1 VAAGVLHTTCAVRC
15 PCRSELRRGR
25 SFGAGLSV
33 GAVGAGWA
41 RGWMDEGA
49 ELAGGFAVVADSQVR
64 VFEHR
69 DTMVVGWGASG
80 RGLARG
86 TRDGRRAAAWRRPC
100 VARATGRDA
109 ERRRDGSTRAS
120 YGMARDGRE
129 RRGVCGCVC
138 QRNGCRIRSRCRLDR
153 ALQ

>member
-1 VAAGVLHTTCAVRC
+1 MAAGVLHTTCTVRR
-15 PCRSELRRGR
+15 PCRSELWRGR
-25 SFGAGLSV
+25 SFGAGLSA

-69 DTMVVGWGASG
+69 DTMLAGWGASG

-86 TRDGRRAAAWRRPC
+86 TRDGCRAETWRRPC

-109 ERRRDGSTRAS
+109 ERWRDGSRRAI
-120 YGMARDGRE
+120 YG
-129 RRGVCGCVC
+129 
-138 QRNGCRIRSRCRLDR
+138 R
-153 ALQ
+153 ALTRGISELVNYDAK